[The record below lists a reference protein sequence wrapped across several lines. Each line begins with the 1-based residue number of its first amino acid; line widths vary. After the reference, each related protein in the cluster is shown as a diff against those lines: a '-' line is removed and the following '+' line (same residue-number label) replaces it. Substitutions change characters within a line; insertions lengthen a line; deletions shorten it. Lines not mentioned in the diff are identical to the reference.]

1 MTETDILPAHRQRQ
15 AFVYIRQSS
24 PAQVERNTESTRRQ
38 YALATRA
45 EALGWHRD
53 RITIV
58 DEDLGLS
65 GASADKR
72 DGFNSLAADVAL
84 GRAGLVLGLEVSRL
98 ARNNSD
104 WYRLLDLCALTETLI
119 ADFDGIYDPAHF
131 NDRLL
136 LGLKGTS
143 SEAELHTLK
152 VRLLEGIRN
161 KAARGEFRCTLPV
174 GFVWGERDGEVR
186 LHPDEEVMRAIRTVF
201 ERFAELGS
209 MRRVWLW
216 FRDEGLQFPVRLR
229 SGDGIRW
236 IPPAYSSIVQ
246 VLSNPAYAGAYA
258 FGKTRQERYL
268 DDHGRMQKRL
278 RRLPRSEWRVLLP
291 GHHRGYIDWET
302 FEANR
307 ARIGANRRPRPHSA
321 GGSVREG
328 SALLQGLAICGNCG
342 RPLRTY
348 YLGRRS
354 SPNYHC
360 PGKQIVEGRATYCLQ
375 IGGTQVDQAVA
386 ANVLEA
392 VQAGG
397 TEAALRAIERVES
410 DHDAALEQRRLAVER
425 AAYEATRAERAYR
438 AVDPE
443 NRRVARGMERE
454 WEQRLEELER
464 ERAELVLREQARPRA
479 LSAEEREAL
488 LALGEDLARAW
499 DAPTTTP
506 RDRKELLRALLEE
519 VVLDAPRNEPQ
530 ARIRLLWRGGLSTEL
545 TIERPRNRPAT
556 VRTDENTIELLRRL
570 AAHTPTRSLP
580 GFSTGRDTG
589 PHTGC
594 GSPSRGFRACA
605 HTGKSRVSS
614 LPKSLRTARSSV
626 SGKPPKSWVSP
637 RPRST
642 ACSTTGSWLVIR
654 SHPELLGGSASP
666 RSCASASWQTRPRG
680 TWRCK
685 SPRPGW
691 ACPGRRCWTGSSA
704 ASWTP
709 SRSAGDAV
717 ADCGSSSPPM
727 TSRACSRSPPCRP
740 TNESSRRSGRADLPL
755 ATLQPLEPTAQPLDF
770 TLRPPRR
777 VPQLVQPGLLGRE
790 RPPHRGRL
798 PVRILH
804 PLPTRQHARPC
815 IPPTLATMPATPRQ
829 RSPPRSPQC
838 RPAVRA
844 NQRLHAASLA
854 EQ

>member
-53 RITIV
+53 RSTIV

-186 LHPDEEVMRAIRTVF
+186 LHSDEEVMRAIRTVF

-278 RRLPRSEWRVLLP
+278 RRRPRSEWRVLLP

-443 NRRVARGMERE
+443 NRRVARGLERE

-570 AAHTPTRSLP
+570 AAHYSDAVIAGILNRQGHRTAYGLRFTQ
-580 GFSTGRDTG
+580 
-589 PHTGC
+589 
-594 GSPSRGFRACA
+594 
-605 HTGKSRVSS
+605 SRVSS
-614 LPKSLRTARSSV
+614 LRTHWKIPCFQPSEKPPDGEVVSVRQAAKELGVATSTIHRMLNDGFLAGDQITPGAPWRIRLTKELRQRFVADAPEGYVAMQIATARLGV
-626 SGKPPKSWVSP
+626 SRQTVLDWIQRGKLDAVTV
-637 RPRST
+637 RR
-642 ACSTTGSWLVIR
+642 
-654 SHPELLGGSASP
+654 
-666 RSCASASWQTRPRG
+666 
-680 TWRCK
+680 
-685 SPRPGW
+685 
-691 ACPGRRCWTGSSA
+691 GRRGGLRIKLPA
-704 ASWTP
+704 
-709 SRSAGDAV
+709 
-717 ADCGSSSPPM
+717 
-727 TSRACSRSPPCRP
+727 
-740 TNESSRRSGRADLPL
+740 NDLP
-755 ATLQPLEPTAQPLDF
+755 
-770 TLRPPRR
+770 
-777 VPQLVQPGLLGRE
+777 
-790 RPPHRGRL
+790 
-798 PVRILH
+798 
-804 PLPTRQHARPC
+804 
-815 IPPTLATMPATPRQ
+815 
-829 RSPPRSPQC
+829 
-838 RPAVRA
+838 
-844 NQRLHAASLA
+844 SLFEESA
-854 EQ
+854 LSTDQ

>member
-443 NRRVARGMERE
+443 NRRVARGLERE

-570 AAHTPTRSLP
+570 AAHYSDAVIAGILNRQGHRTAYGLRFTQ
-580 GFSTGRDTG
+580 
-589 PHTGC
+589 
-594 GSPSRGFRACA
+594 
-605 HTGKSRVSS
+605 SRVSS
-614 LPKSLRTARSSV
+614 LRTHWKIPCFQPSEKPPDGEVVSVRQAAKELGVATSTIHRMLNDGFLAGDQITPGAPWRIRLTKELRQRFVADAPEGYVAMQIATARLGV
-626 SGKPPKSWVSP
+626 SRQTVLDWIQRGKLDAVTV
-637 RPRST
+637 RR
-642 ACSTTGSWLVIR
+642 
-654 SHPELLGGSASP
+654 
-666 RSCASASWQTRPRG
+666 
-680 TWRCK
+680 
-685 SPRPGW
+685 
-691 ACPGRRCWTGSSA
+691 GRRGGLRIKLPA
-704 ASWTP
+704 
-709 SRSAGDAV
+709 
-717 ADCGSSSPPM
+717 
-727 TSRACSRSPPCRP
+727 
-740 TNESSRRSGRADLPL
+740 NDLP
-755 ATLQPLEPTAQPLDF
+755 
-770 TLRPPRR
+770 
-777 VPQLVQPGLLGRE
+777 
-790 RPPHRGRL
+790 
-798 PVRILH
+798 
-804 PLPTRQHARPC
+804 
-815 IPPTLATMPATPRQ
+815 
-829 RSPPRSPQC
+829 
-838 RPAVRA
+838 
-844 NQRLHAASLA
+844 SLFEESA
-854 EQ
+854 LSTDQ

>member
-104 WYRLLDLCALTETLI
+104 WYRLIDLCALTETLI

-570 AAHTPTRSLP
+570 AAHYSDAVIAGILNRQGHRTAYGLRFTQ
-580 GFSTGRDTG
+580 
-589 PHTGC
+589 
-594 GSPSRGFRACA
+594 
-605 HTGKSRVSS
+605 SRVSS
-614 LPKSLRTARSSV
+614 LRTHWKIPCFQPSEKPPDGEVVSVRQAAKELGVATSTIHRMLNDGFLAGDQITPGAPWRIRLTKELRQRFVADAPEGYVAMQIATARLGV
-626 SGKPPKSWVSP
+626 SRQTVLDWIQRGKLDAVTV
-637 RPRST
+637 RR
-642 ACSTTGSWLVIR
+642 
-654 SHPELLGGSASP
+654 
-666 RSCASASWQTRPRG
+666 
-680 TWRCK
+680 
-685 SPRPGW
+685 
-691 ACPGRRCWTGSSA
+691 GRRGGLRIKLPA
-704 ASWTP
+704 
-709 SRSAGDAV
+709 
-717 ADCGSSSPPM
+717 
-727 TSRACSRSPPCRP
+727 
-740 TNESSRRSGRADLPL
+740 NDLP
-755 ATLQPLEPTAQPLDF
+755 
-770 TLRPPRR
+770 
-777 VPQLVQPGLLGRE
+777 
-790 RPPHRGRL
+790 
-798 PVRILH
+798 
-804 PLPTRQHARPC
+804 
-815 IPPTLATMPATPRQ
+815 
-829 RSPPRSPQC
+829 
-838 RPAVRA
+838 
-844 NQRLHAASLA
+844 SLFEESA
-854 EQ
+854 LSTDQ

>member
-570 AAHTPTRSLP
+570 AAHYSDAVIAGILNRQGHRTAYGLRFTQ
-580 GFSTGRDTG
+580 
-589 PHTGC
+589 
-594 GSPSRGFRACA
+594 
-605 HTGKSRVSS
+605 SRVSS
-614 LPKSLRTARSSV
+614 LRTHWKIPCFQPSEKPPDGEVVSVRQAAKELGVATSTIHRMLNDGFLAGDQITPGAPWRIRLTKELRQRFVADAPEGYVAMQIATARLGV
-626 SGKPPKSWVSP
+626 SRQTVLDWIQRGKLDAVTV
-637 RPRST
+637 RR
-642 ACSTTGSWLVIR
+642 
-654 SHPELLGGSASP
+654 
-666 RSCASASWQTRPRG
+666 
-680 TWRCK
+680 
-685 SPRPGW
+685 
-691 ACPGRRCWTGSSA
+691 GRRGGLRIKLPA
-704 ASWTP
+704 
-709 SRSAGDAV
+709 
-717 ADCGSSSPPM
+717 
-727 TSRACSRSPPCRP
+727 
-740 TNESSRRSGRADLPL
+740 NDLP
-755 ATLQPLEPTAQPLDF
+755 
-770 TLRPPRR
+770 
-777 VPQLVQPGLLGRE
+777 
-790 RPPHRGRL
+790 
-798 PVRILH
+798 
-804 PLPTRQHARPC
+804 
-815 IPPTLATMPATPRQ
+815 
-829 RSPPRSPQC
+829 
-838 RPAVRA
+838 
-844 NQRLHAASLA
+844 SLFEESA
-854 EQ
+854 LSTDQ

>member
-1 MTETDILPAHRQRQ
+1 M
-15 AFVYIRQSS
+15 
-24 PAQVERNTESTRRQ
+24 
-38 YALATRA
+38 
-45 EALGWHRD
+45 
-53 RITIV
+53 
-58 DEDLGLS
+58 
-65 GASADKR
+65 
-72 DGFNSLAADVAL
+72 
-84 GRAGLVLGLEVSRL
+84 
-98 ARNNSD
+98 
-104 WYRLLDLCALTETLI
+104 
-119 ADFDGIYDPAHF
+119 
-131 NDRLL
+131 
-136 LGLKGTS
+136 
-143 SEAELHTLK
+143 
-152 VRLLEGIRN
+152 
-161 KAARGEFRCTLPV
+161 
-174 GFVWGERDGEVR
+174 
-186 LHPDEEVMRAIRTVF
+186 
-201 ERFAELGS
+201 
-209 MRRVWLW
+209 
-216 FRDEGLQFPVRLR
+216 
-229 SGDGIRW
+229 
-236 IPPAYSSIVQ
+236 Q

-443 NRRVARGMERE
+443 NRRVARGLERE

-570 AAHTPTRSLP
+570 AAHYSDAVIAGILNRQGHRTAYGLRFTQ
-580 GFSTGRDTG
+580 
-589 PHTGC
+589 
-594 GSPSRGFRACA
+594 
-605 HTGKSRVSS
+605 SRVSS
-614 LPKSLRTARSSV
+614 LRTHWKIPCFQPSEKPPDGEVVSVRQAAKELGVATSTIHRMLNDGFLAGDQITPGAPWRIRLTKELRQRFVADAPEGYVAMQIATARLGV
-626 SGKPPKSWVSP
+626 SRQTVLDWIQRGKLDAVTV
-637 RPRST
+637 RR
-642 ACSTTGSWLVIR
+642 
-654 SHPELLGGSASP
+654 
-666 RSCASASWQTRPRG
+666 
-680 TWRCK
+680 
-685 SPRPGW
+685 
-691 ACPGRRCWTGSSA
+691 GRRGGLRIKLPA
-704 ASWTP
+704 
-709 SRSAGDAV
+709 
-717 ADCGSSSPPM
+717 
-727 TSRACSRSPPCRP
+727 
-740 TNESSRRSGRADLPL
+740 NDLP
-755 ATLQPLEPTAQPLDF
+755 
-770 TLRPPRR
+770 
-777 VPQLVQPGLLGRE
+777 
-790 RPPHRGRL
+790 
-798 PVRILH
+798 
-804 PLPTRQHARPC
+804 
-815 IPPTLATMPATPRQ
+815 
-829 RSPPRSPQC
+829 
-838 RPAVRA
+838 
-844 NQRLHAASLA
+844 SLFEESA
-854 EQ
+854 LSTDQ

>member
-136 LGLKGTS
+136 LGLKGTI

-570 AAHTPTRSLP
+570 AAHYSDAVIAGILNRQGHRTAYGLRFTQ
-580 GFSTGRDTG
+580 
-589 PHTGC
+589 
-594 GSPSRGFRACA
+594 
-605 HTGKSRVSS
+605 SRVSS
-614 LPKSLRTARSSV
+614 LRTHWKIPCFQPSEKPPDGEVVSVRQAAKELGVATSTIHRMLNDGFLAGDQITPGAPWRIRLTKELRQRFVADAPEGYVAMQIATARLGV
-626 SGKPPKSWVSP
+626 SRQTVLDWIQRGKLDAVTV
-637 RPRST
+637 RR
-642 ACSTTGSWLVIR
+642 
-654 SHPELLGGSASP
+654 
-666 RSCASASWQTRPRG
+666 
-680 TWRCK
+680 
-685 SPRPGW
+685 
-691 ACPGRRCWTGSSA
+691 GRRGGLRIKLPA
-704 ASWTP
+704 
-709 SRSAGDAV
+709 
-717 ADCGSSSPPM
+717 
-727 TSRACSRSPPCRP
+727 
-740 TNESSRRSGRADLPL
+740 NDLP
-755 ATLQPLEPTAQPLDF
+755 
-770 TLRPPRR
+770 
-777 VPQLVQPGLLGRE
+777 
-790 RPPHRGRL
+790 
-798 PVRILH
+798 
-804 PLPTRQHARPC
+804 
-815 IPPTLATMPATPRQ
+815 
-829 RSPPRSPQC
+829 
-838 RPAVRA
+838 
-844 NQRLHAASLA
+844 SLFEESA
-854 EQ
+854 LSTDQ